1 MSSDKNFSLTGNEN
15 ECFYTYTFEQEQ
27 IYKFSKTI
35 KIMMEEDY
43 DVYEE
48 TFTFPTYSFTIGK
61 HIPKVEVKGYLI
73 VDVFVKNFSCD
84 INDETYCVRK
94 KSFEGYPMTAIL
106 PNEIIIQYYNKQ
118 LHNKYVEYY
127 DQVVNAKPNVWYA
140 FLDKNDN
147 KIVNVPTEIDVIN
160 VEI

>member
-61 HIPKVEVKGYLI
+61 RIPKVEVSGYLV
-73 VDVFVKNFSCD
+73 VDVFVKNFTCD
-84 INDETYCVRK
+84 IQDETYCVRE
-94 KSFEGYPMTAIL
+94 KSFKGHHMTVIQ
-106 PNEIIIQYYNKQ
+106 PNEIIMHDYYEQ
-118 LHNKYVEYY
+118 LYDKYVEYY

-147 KIVNVPTEIDVIN
+147 KIINVLAEIDVIN